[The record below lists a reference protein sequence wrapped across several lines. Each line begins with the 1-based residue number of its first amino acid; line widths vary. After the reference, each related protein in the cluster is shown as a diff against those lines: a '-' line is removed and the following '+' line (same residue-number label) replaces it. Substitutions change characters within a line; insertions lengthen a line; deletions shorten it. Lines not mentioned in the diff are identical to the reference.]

1 MSKLYH
7 YTTFQN
13 FDSILK
19 SKSLWLGNVHY
30 MNDRSEMSQVFKYIK
45 EDLYQAYPDKREE
58 FDKLF
63 EVQSKRF
70 GSAPAYI
77 FSFSGQGDDA
87 AQWDRY
93 ANNGAGLCVKFNED
107 TLKIITREKAELLPV
122 KYDSDDSCK
131 TYKKVLD
138 MFIENG
144 FSNIEDVEISNLFT
158 LAWSSSITYK
168 HPSFRAEDEM
178 RLCAFP
184 FGVNGIESELVQYVV
199 TPNGV
204 KEFYSI
210 NLDPDRNHMKGLI
223 EEIILGPKARVDKN
237 VYYRYLQKICED
249 RIDLAGLKIT
259 ESDCPLI

>member
-1 MSKLYH
+1 MSDLYH

-13 FDSILK
+13 FEKILK

-45 EDLYQAYPDKREE
+45 EELYQSYPDKKEE
-58 FDKLF
+58 IDKLF

-77 FSFSGQGDDA
+77 FSFSRQRDDA

-93 ANNGAGLCVKFNED
+93 ANNGAGLCVRFNENA
-107 TLKIITREKAELLPV
+107 LKEVTKEKAQLLPV
-122 KYDSDDSCK
+122 KYDSDDSCRS
-131 TYKKVLD
+131 YKKVLD

-144 FSNIEDVEISNLFT
+144 FSDTEDVEINNLFT
-158 LAWSSSITYK
+158 AAWTSSITYK

-184 FGVNGIESELVQYVV
+184 FGINGIESDLVQYVV
-199 TPNGV
+199 TSNGV
-204 KEFYSI
+204 KEFFSI
-210 NLDPDRNHMKGLI
+210 NLDPDGSQMKGLI
-223 EEIILGPKARVDKN
+223 EEVILGPKARVDKN
-237 VYYRYLQKICED
+237 VYYRYLQKICG
-249 RIDLAGLKIT
+249 RRNGLKIT

>member
-1 MSKLYH
+1 MSNLYH

-13 FDSILK
+13 FDCILK

-45 EDLYQAYPDKREE
+45 EDLYQAYPDKKEE
-58 FDKLF
+58 VDKLF

-70 GSAPAYI
+70 GSTPAYI
-77 FSFSGQGDDA
+77 FSFTGQRDDA

-93 ANNGAGLCVKFNED
+93 ANNGAGLCIKFNED
-107 TLKIITREKAELLPV
+107 VLKNIIREKAELLPV
-122 KYDSDDSCK
+122 KYDSDDSCGS
-131 TYKKVLD
+131 YKKVLD
-138 MFIENG
+138 MFIKNG
-144 FSNIEDVEISNLFT
+144 FSDIESEEINNLFT
-158 LAWSSSITYK
+158 LAWASSITYK

-184 FGVNGIESELVQYVV
+184 FAYKKIDSESIQYVV
-199 TPNGV
+199 SSNGV

-210 NLDPDRNHMKGLI
+210 SLDPDGSHMKGLI

-237 VYYRYLQKICED
+237 VYYRYLQKICG
-249 RIDLAGLKIT
+249 RGINFTGLQIT

>member
-1 MSKLYH
+1 MSYLYH
-7 YTTFQN
+7 YTTFRN

-45 EDLYQAYPDKREE
+45 EDLYQAYPDKKEE

-77 FSFSGQGDDA
+77 FSFSGQRDDA

-107 TLKIITREKAELLPV
+107 ALKEVTREKAELLPV
-122 KYDSDDSCK
+122 KYDSDDSCR

-144 FSNIEDVEISNLFT
+144 FSDIEDVEISNLFT
-158 LAWSSSITYK
+158 SAWSSSITYK
-168 HPSFRAEDEM
+168 HPSFRAEDEI

-184 FGVNGIESELVQYVV
+184 FGVKGINPESIQYVV
-199 TPNGV
+199 TSNGV

-210 NLDPDRNHMKGLI
+210 SLGEDGSHMKGLI

-237 VYYRYLQKICED
+237 VYYRYLQKICG
-249 RIDLAGLKIT
+249 RGINFADLQIT

>member
-1 MSKLYH
+1 MSNLYH

-45 EDLYQAYPDKREE
+45 EELYQAYPDKKEE

-70 GSAPAYI
+70 GSAPAYV
-77 FSFSGQGDDA
+77 FSFSGQRDDA

-93 ANNGAGLCVKFNED
+93 ANNGAGLCIKFNED
-107 TLKIITREKAELLPV
+107 ALKEITRGKAELFPV
-122 KYDSDDSCK
+122 KYDSDDTCR

-144 FSNIEDVEISNLFT
+144 FSDIEDVEISNLFT

-184 FGVNGIESELVQYVV
+184 FGFNGIEPELVQYVV
-199 TPNGV
+199 TSNGV
-204 KEFYSI
+204 KEYYSI
-210 NLDPDRNHMKGLI
+210 NLDPDGSRMKGLI
-223 EEIILGPKARVDKN
+223 EEIILGPKARVDRN
-237 VYYRYLQKICED
+237 VYYRYLQKICGG
-249 RIDLAGLKIT
+249 RIDFDGMKIT
-259 ESDCPLI
+259 ASDCPLI